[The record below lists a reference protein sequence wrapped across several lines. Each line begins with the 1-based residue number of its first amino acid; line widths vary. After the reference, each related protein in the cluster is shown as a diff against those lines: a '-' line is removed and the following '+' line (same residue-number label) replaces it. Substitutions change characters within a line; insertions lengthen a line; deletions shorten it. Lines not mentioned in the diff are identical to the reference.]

1 MEVKR
6 HTSLYNLLS
15 LCNRLAVCRCAVH
28 GLPVVGMEVVVERPA
43 HAMAI
48 FRAVERDSFGTVS
61 SSCRNPL

>member
-48 FRAVERDSFGTVS
+48 FQ
-61 SSCRNPL
+61 SC